1 MNKKFSTLAVAAML
15 ASAFTAYAGPGEI
28 VTKLAEGNNG
38 KQYQLRTNLNGTK
51 GSYLTL
57 DEKDGELM
65 LVENPNQW
73 ENEKNETVSI
83 LGKSLWCVDVTVEN
97 QGKNPI
103 FDFINKGVGSVLD
116 ITVGGWSED
125 NDAWSAYDASG
136 SLLTSVSD
144 ENAVYWIQKSAAHV
158 GGEVRGWEFTP
169 VLGSDAVP
177 MFKKTGDADTNLSS
191 AEKYSLN
198 SYISSTHI
206 ATLVWDRNSNEIR
219 VAVVKADQVSAI
231 EAKQV
236 EFFLQEAYPVDLTA
250 AQFNSILN
258 TQKETETVKMTFDKD
273 YNNTDVIN
281 LLSTNEFNA
290 SDVETSLS
298 CTDTKDLC
306 KLDGEHNF
314 VYLYKTEANGDK
326 KYLHVDTAYANGYGT
341 KFLTFAFGSFKN
353 NVAPNHVN
361 DGEKI
366 IPNQYK
372 FRLNYCPTDDSLSI
386 QVKSALYKLQ
396 DDGKPWRTLVKANV
410 EDGYAEGLK
419 TGESGYGKSLTDY
432 VVTRWN
438 DEPVTGT
445 PNPSDM
451 DIHYTNWVKLQDL
464 ELSTESRIITIGDAP
479 INTHISFGYGDCA
492 TVASEYT
499 SVADGVYYIKNAK
512 GQYLAHPIYNNG
524 QSAPLFVTVNADE
537 QEVAHMPAYQ
547 WVVLKKYTDT
557 PAAQA
562 TSPVLI
568 ANREFDETFIYDEQL
583 RQAEGAQYMYVS
595 GNKINSS
602 TSSGKNF
609 NIAVDSLQ
617 FVAVPTESVENQYLG
632 YKKID
637 ADSLLVN
644 KYTFNYWH
652 PYATDKFIAKSDKDS
667 TLTVLDGKDAFT
679 IKEINSL
686 IGYDK
691 DKDTHK
697 SAVDI
702 LYGFA
707 SNVDADDD
715 HVVEINGEKK
725 TMKDIQERIPGLAQL
740 KRTVYEVYR
749 NAPYWK
755 VNDNEQFNVGADKY
769 NNSKWDQS
777 GERYFAFFKE
787 NNHVNGKDYYAIV
800 RAQANKKDINYN
812 GDVKNPVYEYEI
824 AGYKAG
830 VSDYDGAAT
839 LKNQVLVETRTSA
852 FAIERDET
860 PLYRRFNSALLEGQE
875 GDGVDTLRFYEKYRN
890 EYLMIEANPSFMVN
904 HIDFLGIDAQDKA
917 QGGLAFI
924 VDTAW
929 VNRGAG
935 NIKPQYL
942 ISIDRHDYQGVA
954 GEPCTEAGPHIDES
968 GHITD
973 DPMEC
978 VHAHKAVPGFKRG
991 KFLINFHNFANAN
1004 DYVGKDKYKWAEYDR
1019 AGFKEAIVVKD
1030 TLYILRDEFKNLKNE
1045 EIDLAKIASAEVEAQ
1060 KAYSKENGDLN
1071 GFLNYRYELTGD
1083 NHKYVTWSMRFFDR
1097 SVAANEVEADRA
1109 FLFESMKS
1117 LKEATSH
1124 ADTHNGIYALNS
1136 SEGDI
1141 APAQAAW
1148 LKMQNGCLVLS
1159 DENSKFNEVTTG
1171 ADDALIFNVEHVCGD
1186 KVAVDNENIAVEGVS
1201 VVAGNGQVTIMG
1213 AAGKNVTITNILGK
1227 VIASQVIASD
1237 NATIAVPAGIVAVAV
1252 EGEAAVKAIVK

>member
-15 ASAFTAYAGPGEI
+15 ASAFTAYAGPGEV

-38 KQYQLRTNLNGTK
+38 KQYQLRALVENDDE
-51 GSYLTL
+51 SYYLTL
-57 DEKDGELM
+57 GGKDGDLM
-65 LVENPNQW
+65 LVKDPNAYIPDGQT
-73 ENEKNETVSI
+73 KPVSV
-83 LGKSLWCVDVTVEN
+83 LGNSLWCVDVTVEN

-103 FDFINKGVGSVLD
+103 FDFINKGFGSVLD
-116 ITVGGWSED
+116 VTVGGWSED
-125 NDAWSAYDASG
+125 NKEWTAYDANDNQVKVG
-136 SLLTSVSD
+136 A
-144 ENAVYWIQKSAAHV
+144 NAAVYWIQQKTAHV

-177 MFKKTGDADTNLSS
+177 MFGVPEKTDADNAIQSTDISRD
-191 AEKYSLN
+191 KGMYSLN

-206 ATLVWDRNSNEIR
+206 ATLVWDESEIR
-219 VAVVKADQVSAI
+219 VAVVKADQVSEIAD
-231 EAKQV
+231 KQV
-236 EFFLQEAYPVDLTA
+236 KFFLQEAYPVDLTA
-250 AQFNSILN
+250 DQFNTILN
-258 TQKETETVKMTFDKD
+258 TQDAKKTVKMTFDKD
-273 YNNTDVIN
+273 YNNTDIIN

-290 SDVETSLS
+290 VDVTGAKGIDCDNTEQG
-298 CTDTKDLC
+298 C
-306 KLDGEHNF
+306 KLGDAKGHNF
-314 VYLYKTEANGDK
+314 VYLYKTEADATKN
-326 KYLHVDTAYANGYGT
+326 YLRVDTAYANGYGT
-341 KFLTFAFGSFKN
+341 KFLTFAFESDFGTGKT
-353 NVAPNHVN
+353 VKDEA
-361 DGEKI
+361 I
-366 IPNQYK
+366 IPDQYK

-386 QVKSALYKLQ
+386 QVMSALYKLQ
-396 DDGKPWRTLVKANV
+396 DDGKPWRTLKGTGDAALK
-410 EDGYAEGLK
+410 DGEK
-419 TGESGYGKSLTDY
+419 SYGKEGVAYTVASWTY
-432 VVTRWN
+432 SQKN
-438 DEPVTGT
+438 H
-445 PNPSDM
+445 PSELKN
-451 DIHYTNWVKLQDL
+451 HVTNWVKLQDL
-464 ELSTESRIITIGDAP
+464 ELATESRIITIGDAP

-492 TVASEYT
+492 AVASEYT

-524 QSAPLFVTVNADE
+524 ESKPLFVTVNADE

-557 PAAQA
+557 GASQA

-568 ANREFDETFIYDEQL
+568 ANREFDENFNTYASIQL
-583 RQAEGAQYMYVS
+583 KQAEGAKYMYVM
-595 GNKINSS
+595 NNVEWANS
-602 TSSGKNF
+602 TENA
-609 NIAVDSLQ
+609 ILTTDSLQ
-617 FVAVPTESVENQYLG
+617 FEAVPTASVEDQYLG

-667 TLTVLDGKDAFT
+667 TLTVLDGKDAFGISEIDDI
-679 IKEINSL
+679 IKVDP
-686 IGYDK
+686 DK
-691 DKDTHK
+691 VKAGEHFST
-697 SAVDI
+697 VDI
-702 LYGFA
+702 KYGFGNTKNEKI
-707 SNVDADDD
+707 NV
-715 HVVEINGEKK
+715 NGEKL
-725 TMKDIQERIPGLAQL
+725 TFEDIQKRIPGLAQL
-740 KRTVYEVYR
+740 VRTVYEVDL
-749 NAPYWK
+749 NNSYWK
-755 VNDNEQFNVGADKY
+755 VNTSDQFNVGSYKY
-769 NNSKWDQS
+769 NNSNYDQA
-777 GERYFAFFKE
+777 GIRYYAFFKE
-787 NNHVNGKDYYAIV
+787 NNHVDGKDYYAIV
-800 RAQANKKDINYN
+800 RATSYDKASKEY
-812 GDVKNPVYEYEI
+812 DVPTAEFVIEEH
-824 AGYKAG
+824 KAG

-839 LKNQVLVETRTSA
+839 LKNQVLVETRTSS

-860 PLYRRFNSALLEGQE
+860 PLYRRFNSTLEGQA

-968 GHITD
+968 GHITE

-991 KFLINFHNFANAN
+991 KFLINFHNFANN
-1004 DYVGKDKYKWAEYDR
+1004 NEMVGADKYKWAEYDR

-1060 KAYSKENGDLN
+1060 KAYSKKNGNLN

-1117 LKEATSH
+1117 LDGKTNTIHDDKAHTGGKYSLSS
-1124 ADTHNGIYALNS
+1124 AD
-1136 SEGDI
+1136 GDI
-1141 APAQAAW
+1141 APEYAAW

-1159 DENSKFNEVTTG
+1159 DQNSRFNEVVTG
-1171 ADDALIFNVEHVCGD
+1171 ADDALIFNVEHVDGD

-1227 VIASQVIASD
+1227 VVASQVIASD

>member
-15 ASAFTAYAGPGEI
+15 ASAFTAYAGPGEV

-38 KQYQLRTNLNGTK
+38 KQYQLRALVESDTK
-51 GSYLTL
+51 SYYLTL
-57 DEKDGELM
+57 DGKDGDLM
-65 LVENPNQW
+65 LVEDPNAYTPAGQT
-73 ENEKNETVSI
+73 KPVSV
-83 LGKSLWCVDVTVEN
+83 LGNSLWCVDVTVEN

-103 FDFINKGVGSVLD
+103 FDFINKGFGSVLD
-116 ITVGGWSED
+116 VTVGVWSED
-125 NDAWSAYDASG
+125 NEEWTAYDANDTEVKVG
-136 SLLTSVSD
+136 AD
-144 ENAVYWIQKSAAHV
+144 AAVYWIQQKTAHV

-177 MFKKTGDADTNLSS
+177 MFGVPEKTDANIAIQNSDITRN
-191 AEKYSLN
+191 KGMYSLN

-206 ATLVWDRNSNEIR
+206 ATLVWDDREIR
-219 VAVVKADQVSAI
+219 VAVVKADQVSEIAD
-231 EAKQV
+231 KQV
-236 EFFLQEAYPVDLTA
+236 KFFLQEAYSVDLTA
-250 AQFNSILN
+250 EQFNTILN
-258 TQKETETVKMTFDKD
+258 TQDKKKTVKMTFDKD
-273 YNNTDVIN
+273 YNNTDIIN
-281 LLSTNEFNA
+281 PFSTNELNA
-290 SDVETSLS
+290 EDVVVSGIEP
-298 CTDTKDLC
+298 KF
-306 KLDGEHNF
+306 HF
-314 VYLYKTEANGDK
+314 VNLYRTNADASKNYLR
-326 KYLHVDTAYANGYGT
+326 VDTAYANDYGVN
-341 KFLTFAFGSFKN
+341 FLKFAFSSTDDK
-353 NVAPNHVN
+353 VAYNSDDN
-361 DGEKI
+361 EIK
-366 IPNQYK
+366 NQYN

-386 QVKSALYKLQ
+386 QVQEARYLKEGETWWHNAKGKLAKVETYYWNG
-396 DDGKPWRTLVKANV
+396 GKKTPGTEVT
-410 EDGYAEGLK
+410 EPTTGY
-419 TGESGYGKSLTDY
+419 
-432 VVTRWN
+432 V
-438 DEPVTGT
+438 
-445 PNPSDM
+445 
-451 DIHYTNWVKLQDL
+451 HNWVKLQDL
-464 ELSTESRIITIGDAP
+464 VKAQEIRIVTVGEKP

-492 TVASEYT
+492 AVASEYT

-524 QSAPLFVTVNADE
+524 ESKPLFVTVNADE

-557 PAAQA
+557 GASQA

-568 ANREFDETFIYDEQL
+568 ANREFDENFNTYASIQL
-583 RQAEGAQYMYVS
+583 KQAEGAKYMYVM
-595 GNKINSS
+595 NNVEWANS
-602 TSSGKNF
+602 TENA
-609 NIAVDSLQ
+609 ILTTDSLQ
-617 FVAVPTESVENQYLG
+617 FEAVPTASVEDQYLG

-667 TLTVLDGKDAFT
+667 TLTVLDGKDAFGISEIDDI
-679 IKEINSL
+679 IK
-686 IGYDK
+686 
-691 DKDTHK
+691 
-697 SAVDI
+697 
-702 LYGFA
+702 
-707 SNVDADDD
+707 VDADKVKAGEHFSTVDIKYGFGNTKNEKIN
-715 HVVEINGEKK
+715 VNGEKL
-725 TMKDIQERIPGLAQL
+725 TFEDIQKRIPGLAQL
-740 KRTVYEVYR
+740 VRTVYEVDL
-749 NAPYWK
+749 NNSYWK
-755 VNDNEQFNVGADKY
+755 VNTSDQFNVGSYKY
-769 NNSKWDQS
+769 NNSNYDQA
-777 GERYFAFFKE
+777 GIRYYAFFKE
-787 NNHVNGKDYYAIV
+787 NNHVDGKDYYAIV
-800 RAQANKKDINYN
+800 RATSYDKASKEY
-812 GDVKNPVYEYEI
+812 DVPTAEFVIEEH
-824 AGYKAG
+824 KAG

-860 PLYRRFNSALLEGQE
+860 PLYRRFNSAALEGQA

-890 EYLMIEANPSFMVN
+890 EYLMIEANPSFMVD

-968 GHITD
+968 GHITE

-991 KFLINFHNFANAN
+991 KFLINFHNFANN
-1004 DYVGKDKYKWAEYDR
+1004 NEMVGADKYKWAEYDR

-1060 KAYSKENGDLN
+1060 KAYSKKNGDLN

-1117 LKEATSH
+1117 LSPNTNIAHKE
-1124 ADTHNGIYALNS
+1124 NGIHTGIYDLNS
-1136 SEGDI
+1136 ADGDI
-1141 APAQAAW
+1141 APTQAAW

-1171 ADDALIFNVEHVCGD
+1171 ADDALIFNVAHVDGD
-1186 KVAVDNENIAVEGVS
+1186 QVAVDNENIAVEGVS

-1227 VIASQVIASD
+1227 VIANQTIASD